1 MPRSSVQPW
10 SLVRNIRLLVPRPW
24 HLSRRESRTAQ
35 ESHARRRGAL
45 ASCGE
50 VKVHALCILE
60 EPSIATFVHSVGKS
74 NTDRDETYDFLLQ
87 SSGSGWSVATCRK
100 TRHNTF
106 GGPGRTT
113 ALDATAR
120 LESPNG
126 ETVTEYRVLITA
138 LLCSRPPSLARSL
151 VLSYSKCHARWK
163 SHIFP

>member
-1 MPRSSVQPW
+1 MCLGLQCNLGAWCEIYGFSYLDLGTFPGEKAEQLRRATRGEE
-10 SLVRNIRLLVPRPW
+10 VRLPP
-24 HLSRRESRTAQ
+24 A
-35 ESHARRRGAL
+35 
-45 ASCGE
+45 E
-50 VKVHALCILE
+50 VKEHALCILE

-151 VLSYSKCHARWK
+151 VYRIC
-163 SHIFP
+163 